1 MGGGNPDGRTWL
13 TKSKQEKEEEIQK
26 YFNEAKINILKNKI
40 IRIEKYIKYCEGKIG
55 QLIRPVLQEETLYT
69 KNKAKQIKEKI
80 KEIQAQIIPI
90 KAKRKAR
97 KDRKEIK
104 KIIQW
109 LEFEGGLLTEE
120 EMICILKKG
129 VL

>member
-1 MGGGNPDGRTWL
+1 MGNPDGRTWL

-109 LEFEGGLLTEE
+109 LEFEKGLLTEE
-120 EMICILKKG
+120 EMIGIIKRG
-129 VL
+129 I